1 MGWAPCTPKC
11 CEWNCLEFGLVWF
24 SHSGIFA
31 HRLCHLGSKTKIKV
45 KISFKFQVHFAHIA
59 FMWDFI
65 WCLYRVYILTE
76 ARHMKSGWDCHLW
89 WHDRPSEGWAFTAF
103 HMVGSGV
110 RRYTVCSPSLI
121 PFQPQ
126 EKVFSLF
133 ALYKCRFWDQRGH
146 SSQPWSPMVTQIA
159 AALPEEGHQ
168 IPGASSYRSIA

>member
-11 CEWNCLEFGLVWF
+11 CEWNCLEFDLVWF
-24 SHSGIFA
+24 SDSGIFA

-45 KISFKFQVHFAHIA
+45 KISSKFQVHFTHIA

-65 WCLYRVYILTE
+65 WCLCQVYILTE
-76 ARHMKSGWDCHLW
+76 ACHMKPGWDCHLW

-121 PFQPQ
+121 PIQPQ
-126 EKVFSLF
+126 EKVLSHLHFTGADFEFREGTAASHDHLWSL
-133 ALYKCRFWDQRGH
+133 R
-146 SSQPWSPMVTQIA
+146 
-159 AALPEEGHQ
+159 
-168 IPGASSYRSIA
+168 